1 MNLNYSPYL
10 MKINFYLF
18 LSIPFL
24 LISGPF
30 LSDLS
35 ITIISIF
42 TLVHIIRNK
51 DFKYFKNKYV
61 IFFLFFYIYL
71 ILNSLINNLNFDSI
85 KISIS
90 YIRYGLFVIATIYIL
105 NSNKNLLLS
114 LYKVYLVCFSLL
126 VFDGFYQFYTGFNIF
141 GFPLANGPRV
151 SSFFNDELILGSY
164 LARSFPIFF
173 GLMIYHYNKIDK
185 FYYYYGFFVFV
196 FSEVLVFL
204 SGERA
209 AFFYMNLSSIF
220 ILFFIKDFKMIRFL
234 IFVLSIFVIII
245 ISISFPNSKK
255 RMIDYTISQMH
266 LKKGSEKIIIFSK
279 QHNDLYKTAIKIYKE
294 NKILGV
300 GVKNFRNF
308 CKKDEYKVSIFS
320 CNVHPHNTY
329 VQVITELGLIGITF
343 IIFLFFYFMKY
354 VFIHFKRLIFG
365 SYYFN
370 DFEICLMSAFLIF
383 LWPLVPTGN
392 FFNNWLNI
400 ITYYPL
406 GIFFWSILDRNKQY

>member
-1 MNLNYSPYL
+1 MKLIYPPLL

-30 LSDLS
+30 LSDLAV
-35 ITIISIF
+35 TIISIF
-42 TLVHIIRNK
+42 TIINIIKNK
-51 DFKYFKNKYV
+51 DYKYLKNKYT
-61 IFFLFFYIYL
+61 IFFLIFYIYL
-71 ILNSLINNLNFDSI
+71 ILNSLFNNINFDSL
-85 KISIS
+85 KISFT
-90 YIRYGLFVIATIYIL
+90 YIRYGLFTISIIYIL
-105 NSNKNLLLS
+105 NTNSNSLSS
-114 LYKVYLVCFSLL
+114 LYRIYLLCFTLL
-126 VFDGFYQFYTGFNIF
+126 IFDGFYQYFTGFNIF

-173 GLMIYHYNKIDK
+173 GLMIYNYNKLNK
-185 FYYYYGFFVFV
+185 LYYFYGFLVFV

-220 ILFFIKDFKMIRFL
+220 ILFLIKDFKKIRL
-234 IFVLSIFVIII
+234 LVLVLSIFIII
-245 ISISFPNSKK
+245 LISISFPNSKN
-255 RMIDYTISQMH
+255 RMIDYSMTQMH
-266 LKKGSEKIIIFSK
+266 MIKGSEKILLFSI
-279 QHNDLYKTAIKIYKE
+279 QHQNLYETALNIYKD
-294 NKILGV
+294 NKIFGV

-308 CKKDEYKVSIFS
+308 CNKEEYKVSASS
-320 CNVHPHNTY
+320 CNIHPHNTY
-329 VQVITELGLIGITF
+329 VQIITELGLIGIIF
-343 IIFLFFYFMKY
+343 IIFLFFYFVKY
-354 VFIHFKRLIFG
+354 IFIHFKKIIFG
-365 SYYFN
+365 GYYFS

-400 ITYYPL
+400 ISYYPV
-406 GIFFWSILDRNKQY
+406 GIFFWSILKRNKEY